1 MKKALI
7 IFAILFVLTLAIPAI
22 AAFIKTPAENTNEL
36 ATLFSG
42 SVLMISHPLSFQ
54 FTLISSC
61 ASERTLPQSSLKAS

>member
-42 SVLMISHPLSFQ
+42 SVLMISHPLSVH
-54 FTLISSC
+54 
-61 ASERTLPQSSLKAS
+61 